1 MPTLNPPGSTAR
13 ANVADSRVDYLLSAG
28 WTLVTDEPD
37 EPEPGPPPKAGRG
50 SGREA
55 WADYAHNVV
64 GIEVPDDWNRNDI
77 IAAVEGA

>member
-1 MPTLNPPGSTAR
+1 MDVCPPGSTVTVTTRPER
-13 ANVADSRVDYLLSAG
+13 AERLLAVG
-28 WTLVTDEPD
+28 WTVPEPAAPD

-77 IAAVEGA
+77 VAAVEGA